1 MQQWRM
7 SMARGIQGVIESAAA
22 KPAGVLTPFKAQHG
36 SGTSRPQ
43 APSPELEFIPIEE
56 FARKLGGVCQRTI
69 RRLSDAGDLCKPVK
83 VGGRS
88 MYLKQEVIDYI
99 LRKMRERPQ

>member
-1 MQQWRM
+1 M
-7 SMARGIQGVIESAAA
+7 SIANATQGVIETVAA
-22 KPAGVLTPFKAQHG
+22 KPVGVLTPFKVRQG
-36 SGTSRPQ
+36 PRTSPPQ
-43 APSPELEFIPIEE
+43 MPSPELEFIPIEE
-56 FARKLGGVCQRTI
+56 VARKLGGVCQRTI

-88 MYLKQEVIDYI
+88 MYLKQEVIDYM